1 MTLLTSTNGDLIQ
14 LHNLLEVNGVHYLVE
29 PVECVS
35 G

>member
-1 MTLLTSTNGDLIQ
+1 MTLLTDANGDLNQ
-14 LHNLLEVNGVHYLVE
+14 LHNLLEVNRVRYLVE